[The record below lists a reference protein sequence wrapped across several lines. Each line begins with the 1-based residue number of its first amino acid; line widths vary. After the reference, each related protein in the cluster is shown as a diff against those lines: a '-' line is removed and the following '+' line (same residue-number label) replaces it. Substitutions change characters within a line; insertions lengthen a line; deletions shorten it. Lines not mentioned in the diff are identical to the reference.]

1 MWAALE
7 NAGVRISLPVPL
19 VHGDRVKGIFVDGQT
34 GQGRH
39 TIRLRGRRHSQVFQL
54 KQFYS
59 LDIDAF
65 LRWQNEARLIG
76 LAPQPGFVWPCE
88 EWRGGL
94 VTPMPCGLRLGG
106 WLKRKK
112 PDMDARLGAGAALAR
127 ALVRLHGM
135 GIAHRGLTPMTV
147 LVNGAGNVGGMNAT
161 STLGET
167 GNGTAR
173 GVAAQDEH
181 SGSRP
186 GQDMGVTLMDFG
198 CALIEG
204 RDDLWA
210 DTALSATHLG
220 YASTQRLDCEDV
232 GYGEDVYGFGA
243 LLHLLLSGRP
253 PFGFAPRLLRYLAP
267 YRITPRRLPRSCAA
281 PGGVQP
287 LAAACMEHDPANR
300 PTLAEATAAMA
311 AYGGGAENAP
321 FASGEGIKQSDPI
334 HGRSHVMVFIKDDT
348 RAHRLFDAVL
358 DTAQREPSAFLFVGM
373 IPATLT
379 SGHTQRFTGG
389 LFRKLAQGL
398 LRCRKAGIPWSLRL
412 MPHPDPPQAARHFI
426 QIYAPDRIYLGETE
440 SDRTPLALH
449 DSFLK
454 GLGPLGEGARSFS

>member
-19 VHGDRVKGIFVDGQT
+19 AHGDRVKGIFVDGQT
-34 GQGRH
+34 GQSRH

-65 LRWQNEARLIG
+65 LRWQNEARFIDVE
-76 LAPQPGFVWPCE
+76 PRPGFVWPCD

-94 VTPMPCGLRLGG
+94 VTPMPRGLRLGG
-106 WLKRKK
+106 WLKRDK
-112 PDMDARLGAGAALAR
+112 PGMDARLGAGAALAR
-127 ALVRLHGM
+127 ALARLHGL
-135 GIAHRGLTPMTV
+135 GVAHRGLTPMTV
-147 LVNGAGNVGGMNAT
+147 LVRGEENG
-161 STLGET
+161 
-167 GNGTAR
+167 GT
-173 GVAAQDEH
+173 
-181 SGSRP
+181 
-186 GQDMGVTLMDFG
+186 GVTLMDFG

-210 DTALSATHLG
+210 DTALAATNPG
-220 YASTQRLDCEDV
+220 YASPERLDCEDA

-243 LLHLLLSGRP
+243 ILHLLLAGRP
-253 PFGFAPRLLRYLAP
+253 PFGFAPRLLRSLVP
-267 YRITPRRLPRSCAA
+267 RRISARRLPRTCAA
-281 PGGVQP
+281 PGEIRA
-287 LAAACMEHDPANR
+287 LAAACLEQDAANR
-300 PTLAEATAAMA
+300 PAMAEATAAMA
-311 AYGGGAENAP
+311 AYGGRAQETAP
-321 FASGEGIKQSDPI
+321 VPDVGVGQPAPAQ
-334 HGRSHVMVFIKDDT
+334 GRSHVMVFVKDDT

-358 DTAQREPSAFLFVGM
+358 ETARREPSAFLFVGM

-440 SDRTPLALH
+440 SGRTPLALH